1 MFYELRNEDGLGM
14 IVLYQVRQQYLIAYV
29 LNSLLGWQR
38 KLLYTDLVEISCTI
52 INRILEGAKLIMMC
66 RQV

>member
-14 IVLYQVRQQYLIAYV
+14 IVLYQVGQQYLIAYV

-38 KLLYTDLVEISCTI
+38 KLLYTDLVEIRRTI
-52 INRILEGAKLIMMC
+52 INSILEGAKLIMMC
-66 RQV
+66 R

>member
-38 KLLYTDLVEISCTI
+38 KLLYTDLVEIRRTI

>member
-38 KLLYTDLVEISCTI
+38 KLLYTDLVEIRCTI